1 MSAPDLSGRTILY
14 LVTEDWYFLSH
25 RLPLARAARDAG
37 ARVVVATR
45 INDDRAALEAEG
57 FTVAPIPFDRSGLN
71 PVADLKTLAA
81 IRRLYRRERP
91 DLVHHVAMKPTLY
104 GTLAA
109 LLEGVPQVVN
119 AMAGMGFLFISQ
131 GLKAR
136 LLRPAIRGAMG
147 WLNRRPRVSVIVQ
160 NDDDRALFREELGVP
175 DGRIATIRGSG
186 VDVDALRP
194 AAPPPVSDAAPPV
207 ALCLSRMLWDKGVGE
222 LVEAARLLKGRG
234 VPLTIRLVGPSD
246 ANPASIPREVIDGWV
261 ADGLVEAAGKTRD
274 VAGEYARSHIAVLP
288 SYREGLP
295 KSLLEAAACGRPIV
309 ATDAPGCREVC
320 LEGETGFR
328 VPVRSVEPLAEALE
342 RLARDAE
349 LRARLGAAARRLAEE
364 RFSVARITAE
374 TLALYAAKLRPASLS
389 PREGRPSPE
398 KDV

>member
-1 MSAPDLSGRTILY
+1 MRAPDLSGRTIVY

-45 INDDRAALEAEG
+45 INDDRAALEGEG

-71 PVADLKTLAA
+71 PIADLKTLAA
-81 IRRLYRRERP
+81 IRRLYRCERP

-160 NDDDRALFREELGVP
+160 NDDDRTLFREELGVP

-194 AAPPPVSDAAPPV
+194 AAPPPISDTAPPV
-207 ALCLSRMLWDKGVGE
+207 ALCLSRMLWDKGIGE
-222 LVEAARLLKGRG
+222 LVEAARLVKGRG
-234 VPLTIRLVGPSD
+234 VPLIVRLVGPSD

-364 RFSVARITAE
+364 RFSVERITDE
-374 TLALYAAKLRPASLS
+374 TLALYGEMLRRSSL
-389 PREGRPSPE
+389 PLEGGG
-398 KDV
+398 